1 MTAEMFLQL
10 PIALFISY
18 QVWRISHSLRAFE
31 IQVDNHEKRI
41 TKLAYTLVLT
51 VGMMKRPYIIKKNR

>member
-31 IQVDNHEKRI
+31 VRMDSHDRRISILEKF
-41 TKLAYTLVLT
+41 KE
-51 VGMMKRPYIIKKNR
+51 KF

>member
-31 IQVDNHEKRI
+31 VQVDNHEQRI
-41 TKLAYTLVLT
+41 TKLE
-51 VGMMKRPYIIKKNR
+51 KS